1 LLPFWAPWSNAAGAP
16 KCILFDARGQ
26 EADIRLLDRELTL
39 EGIEAAMQA
48 ELSPELLETTRAIL
62 ARPLTGPTRRK

>member
-1 LLPFWAPWSNAAGAP
+1 
-16 KCILFDARGQ
+16 
-26 EADIRLLDRELTL
+26 LDRELTL